1 MSITDLIPWRRKEQS
16 VPSRQAEEESIFA
29 LQRDM
34 NRLFDDFFRSF
45 GMMPW
50 RGFEEPALAFSPQ
63 LDIVEDEDN
72 IQVSAEL
79 PGMDRN
85 DIDVSIS
92 NGTLTIRGEKQ
103 QERED
108 RGTNYFR
115 RERTY
120 GSFRRSVPLA
130 TEVDH
135 DQAEA
140 TFKRGVLTVTLP
152 KSAEAKKKRIT
163 IKAG

>member
-1 MSITDLIPWRRKEQS
+1 MSITDLIPWRRKERS

-29 LQRDM
+29 LQQDM

-45 GMMPW
+45 SMMPW

-63 LDIVEDEDN
+63 LDLVEDEDN
-72 IQVSAEL
+72 IQVSTEL
-79 PGMDRN
+79 PGMDEN

-103 QERED
+103 QEWED
-108 RGTNYFR
+108 RGANYFR
-115 RERTY
+115 RERTF
-120 GSFRRSVPLA
+120 GSFRRSVPLP
-130 TEVDH
+130 TEVDQ

-140 TFKRGVLTVTLP
+140 TCKRGVLTVTLP
-152 KSAEAKKKRIT
+152 KTAEAKKKRIT